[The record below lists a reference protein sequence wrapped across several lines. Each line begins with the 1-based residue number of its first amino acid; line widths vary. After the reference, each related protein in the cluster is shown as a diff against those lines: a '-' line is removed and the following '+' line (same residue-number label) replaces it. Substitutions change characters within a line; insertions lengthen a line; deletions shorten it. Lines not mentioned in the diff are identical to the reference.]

1 MSAEH
6 NRLNPQRVR
15 RSFGKAA
22 ADYDRYAVLQRTIT
36 ERLLESF
43 ELIDINPRR
52 ILDLG
57 AGTGFGARLLK
68 QQFKRASIVQVDLSQ
83 DMLALS
89 RQNSPRFFSGQHFVC
104 ADAGRLPFQTAQFDM
119 IFSSLMLQW
128 CSNLDEVLS
137 GLAGLLKPGGL
148 FIFASLGPDT
158 LKELRECWRRVDDDV
173 HVNTFIDMHDIGD
186 ALIRSGLNEPVLGVE
201 HIKLLYDDA
210 KTLMRELKGIGARN
224 ANTGQR
230 TTLTG
235 KRRLQQV
242 LTHYES
248 FRSDD
253 KLPATYE
260 AIYGHCWKPASARD
274 TGHQQEQVVSLDG
287 LRQQLKQRRGN
298 QGQ

>member
-1 MSAEH
+1 MSTEN
-6 NRLNPQRVR
+6 NRLNTQRVR

-52 ILDLG
+52 VLDLG

-68 QQFKRASIVQVDLSQ
+68 QQFKRASLVQVDLSH

-89 RQNSPRFFSGQHFVC
+89 RQNSPRFFSGQQFVC
-104 ADAGRLPFQTAQFDM
+104 ADASRLPFQTAQFDM

-128 CSNLDEVLS
+128 CSNLDEVFTE
-137 GLAGLLKPGGL
+137 LAGLLKPGGL

-186 ALIRSGLNEPVLGVE
+186 ALIRSGLSEPVLGVE

-210 KTLMRELKGIGARN
+210 TTLMRELKGIGARN

-235 KRRLQQV
+235 KQRLQQV
-242 LTHYES
+242 LAHYES
-248 FRSDD
+248 FRSDG

-260 AIYGHCWKPASARD
+260 AIYGHCWKSATVRD
-274 TGHQQEQVVSLDG
+274 TGHQQELVVSLDG